1 MAMDVL
7 ARALAV
13 SASGGGGG
21 GGSSFEIVEGKGI
34 KIVGDDVKTII
45 NAGVRSITQKE
56 DGSLVINTSG
66 VETTI
71 PMKFLEYKILQ
82 DKTDE
87 NVYNLYVD
95 SGKGFVKDTN
105 SDPITIPKI
114 NIMRSGVVKTV
125 TEDDKPVVGYKI
137 GDKYIDIVLDVD
149 GIEGTS
155 DDTHLYILV
164 TELVKDNASD
174 IKYDTTKSASSVITK
189 TNVQEALDEISVL
202 ASAKTDTEDG
212 NNGLMSVYDKGKL
225 DNMGTFKDDAS
236 MKLAIDGLFSGY
248 DMSGLDPDDDDGIA
262 DHSDIADIFDGDTPP
277 PSSREPETAGSF
289 TSLSADEIDD
299 MFGEG
304 TTTPDDSD
312 EEDGDDSDLDTGDI
326 DDILGI

>member
-114 NIMRSGVVKTV
+114 NIMRSGAVKTV

-202 ASAKTDTEDG
+202 VSAKTDTEDG
-212 NNGLMSVYDKGKL
+212 NNGLMSAYDKGKL

-262 DHSDIADIFDGDTPP
+262 DHSDIADIFDSDTPP
-277 PSSREPETAGSF
+277 TSRDAETVGSF

-299 MFGEG
+299 ILGN

-312 EEDGDDSDLDTGDI
+312 DEDGDDSDLDTGDI

>member
-45 NAGVRSITQKE
+45 NAGVRSITQEE

-82 DKTDE
+82 DKTDK

-114 NIMRSGVVKTV
+114 NIMRSGAVKTV
-125 TEDDKPVVGYKI
+125 TEDNKPVVGYKI

-164 TELVKDNASD
+164 TDLVKDKASD
-174 IKYDTTKSASSVITK
+174 IVYDTTKSASSVITK

-262 DHSDIADIFDGDTPP
+262 NTEDVEEIFDGGGEPTT
-277 PSSREPETAGSF
+277 REAETNGSF

-299 MFGEG
+299 ILGD

-312 EEDGDDSDLDTGDI
+312 DEDGDDTDLDTGDI